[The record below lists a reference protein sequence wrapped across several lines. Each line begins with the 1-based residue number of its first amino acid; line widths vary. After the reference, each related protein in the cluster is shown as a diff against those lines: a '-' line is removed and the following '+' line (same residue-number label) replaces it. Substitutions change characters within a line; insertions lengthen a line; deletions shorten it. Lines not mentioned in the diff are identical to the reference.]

1 MKRRQ
6 VIWEKDG
13 EEREKESSETRFR
26 DQLPKSGF
34 QENTSKENGAE
45 KPIAY
50 KFREAPVP
58 NHQSPNPLH
67 PSLQLMD
74 NMEER
79 DLSESG

>member
-1 MKRRQ
+1 MER
-6 VIWEKDG
+6 
-13 EEREKESSETRFR
+13 REK
-26 DQLPKSGF
+26 K
-34 QENTSKENGAE
+34 KER
-45 KPIAY
+45 KRKKVRCRKTIAY